1 VVCHAGNGGK
11 FKNPAPAGIFFAR
24 GMAAHA

>member
-11 FKNPAPAGIFFAR
+11 FKNPAPAGIFFVRLLAAR
-24 GMAAHA
+24 A